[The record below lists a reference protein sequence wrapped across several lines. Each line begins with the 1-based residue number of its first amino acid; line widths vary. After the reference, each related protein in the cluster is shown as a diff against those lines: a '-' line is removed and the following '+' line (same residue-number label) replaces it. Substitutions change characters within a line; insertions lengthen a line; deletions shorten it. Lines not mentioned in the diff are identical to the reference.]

1 MKRLF
6 LIVAI
11 TLLAFGFVNPR
22 VTDAALVDGTYT
34 INYQV
39 NKPDSSSASM
49 ANDYFSKPAKLVV
62 QNGAMK
68 VQITIKNSAWV
79 TELNPPGG
87 LTMIS
92 SNPAADQ
99 RIVQFSL
106 PNFNPLRVGMTIDI
120 NDIDY
125 HHSYGTDFVFFENSI
140 QLVEAAPKPQQNT
153 QPNTGSQ
160 SSNNQGGESTNNSQN
175 NASQGSS
182 SSNNSQGVTSNNSS
196 STNANSSS
204 NNSNTSAQS
213 SDSENADE
221 SIDASE
227 QDEQTAEEQEKNP
240 DTSDSFP
247 ILYVLLLLAAIFVLV
262 KNKNILKN

>member
-11 TLLAFGFVNPR
+11 AMLSFYVNPLS
-22 VTDAALVDGTYT
+22 TDAALVDGSYT

-49 ANDYFSKPAKLVV
+49 ANDYFAKPAKLIV

-68 VQITIKNSAWV
+68 VQITIKSSAWV

-87 LTMIS
+87 LTVIS
-92 SNPAADQ
+92 TNPGADQ
-99 RIVQFSL
+99 RVVQFSIN
-106 PNFNPLRVGMTIDI
+106 NFNPLRVGMTIDI
-120 NDIDY
+120 DDIDY

-140 QLVEAAPKPQQNT
+140 QLVEAAQKPQQNT

-160 SSNNQGGESTNNSQN
+160 SSSNNQADSS
-175 NASQGSS
+175 ASQGSAS
-182 SSNNSQGVTSNNSS
+182 SSSSQGVTSNNSS
-196 STNANSSS
+196 SSNSSS
-204 NNSNTSAQS
+204 SSNTSNS
-213 SDSENADE
+213 SDQTSEGEEVDT
-221 SIDASE
+221 STDAEKNEEGQE
-227 QDEQTAEEQEKNP
+227 QNP

-247 ILYVLLLLAAIFVLV
+247 FVYVLMLLVAALVLV
-262 KNKNILKN
+262 KNKNILRNF

>member
-11 TLLAFGFVNPR
+11 TLLASYFVNPH

-49 ANDYFSKPAKLVV
+49 ANDYFVKPAKLVV

-68 VQITIKNSAWV
+68 VQITVKNSTWV

-87 LTMIS
+87 LTIIS
-92 SNPAADQ
+92 SNPTADQ
-99 RIVQFSL
+99 RVVQFSL

-140 QLVEAAPKPQQNT
+140 QLVEAAPKPEQNT

-160 SSNNQGGESTNNSQN
+160 SSNNQSGESASDSKNNV
-175 NASQGSS
+175 SQGSS
-182 SSNNSQGVTSNNSS
+182 SPTNSQGVTSNNSS
-196 STNANSSS
+196 TNANSSS
-204 NNSNTSAQS
+204 NSSNPSEQHSEDEEAEELT
-213 SDSENADE
+213 DS
-221 SIDASE
+221 SE
-227 QDEQTAEEQEKNP
+227 QDEQTEDQEPNP
-240 DTSDSFP
+240 DTSDTFP
-247 ILYVLLLLAAIFVLV
+247 FIYVAMLLLAVLMLV

>member
-11 TLLAFGFVNPR
+11 TLLASCFVSPR
-22 VTDAALVDGTYT
+22 LTGAALVDGTYT

-49 ANDYFSKPAKLVV
+49 ANDYFAKPAKLVV

-68 VQITIKNSAWV
+68 VQITVKNSAWV
-79 TELNPPGG
+79 TDLNPPGG
-87 LTMIS
+87 VTIIS

-99 RIVQFSL
+99 RVVQFSL

-160 SSNNQGGESTNNSQN
+160 SSNNQGGESTSSQN
-175 NASQGSS
+175 NVSQGSTS
-182 SSNNSQGVTSNNSS
+182 PNSSQGVTSSNS

-204 NNSNTSAQS
+204 NSSNTSEQHPK
-213 SDSENADE
+213 DE
-221 SIDASE
+221 EVDEVTDISE
-227 QDEQTAEEQEKNP
+227 QSEQTENQEPNP
-240 DTSDSFP
+240 DTSDTFP
-247 ILYVLLLLAAIFVLV
+247 FVYVVMLLLAVLMLV
-262 KNKNILKN
+262 KNINILKN

>member
-11 TLLAFGFVNPR
+11 TLLAFWFVNPR
-22 VTDAALVDGTYT
+22 YTDAALVDGTYT

-49 ANDYFSKPAKLVV
+49 ANDYFGKPAKLVV

-140 QLVEAAPKPQQNT
+140 QLVEAAQKPQQNT
-153 QPNTGSQ
+153 QPNAGSQ
-160 SSNNQGGESTNNSQN
+160 SSNNEGGESASDSQN
-175 NASQGSS
+175 NVSQGSS
-182 SSNNSQGVTSNNSS
+182 SPNNSQGVTSNHS

-204 NNSNTSAQS
+204 NNLNS
-213 SDSENADE
+213 SEQHSEGE
-221 SIDASE
+221 EVEELTDASKQE
-227 QDEQTAEEQEKNP
+227 EKTEEQEPNP
-240 DTSDSFP
+240 DTSDTFP
-247 ILYVLLLLAAIFVLV
+247 FIYVAMLLLAVLMLV